1 MEIRIQSTGAVVY
14 EQEFRNMFPNTS
26 LPNPLTESAINGLG
40 GDIVF
45 EGPQPTATRYQIVV
59 RQGVIQLGDKW
70 YTNYVAVD
78 LPPEAC
84 TALDDQQAAA
94 VRADRN
100 SRLAACDWTQVA
112 DAPVDKAVWATYRQ
126 ELRDITSQPGF
137 PWEITWPVAPQ

>member
-78 LPPEAC
+78 LSPEAC
-84 TALDDQQAAA
+84 TALDEQQASS
-94 VRADRN
+94 VRITRN
-100 SRLAACDWTQVA
+100 ARLADCDWTQVA
-112 DAPVDKAVWATYRQ
+112 DSPVDKAAWATYRQ
-126 ELRDITSQPGF
+126 SLRDITSQPGF
-137 PWEITWPVAPQ
+137 PWEITWPTAP